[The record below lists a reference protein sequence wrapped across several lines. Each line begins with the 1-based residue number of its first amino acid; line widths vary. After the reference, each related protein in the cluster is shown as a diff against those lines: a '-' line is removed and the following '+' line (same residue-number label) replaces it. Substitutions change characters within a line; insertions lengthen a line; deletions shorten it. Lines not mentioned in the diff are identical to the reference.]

1 MGAAQGGALLLAG
14 IRAEGATPATFPETE
29 VSSGVRAGVE
39 DRRERLNFVQRTVA
53 GAAQFERLAALSCFP
68 FNCADK
74 TGGTSTK
81 QRQIVSTRLQST
93 CDQPSTEYKRAMSK
107 IEELADRVERLL
119 LRHDELQRT
128 TVLLEQQLKTVTLDR
143 DSLKSRLNAARSRIN
158 TLLERLPT
166 EVAADLVTPAPS
178 PTTGEPTP

>member
-1 MGAAQGGALLLAG
+1 MGAAQGSALLLAG

-81 QRQIVSTRLQST
+81 QLG
-93 CDQPSTEYKRAMSK
+93 
-107 IEELADRVERLL
+107 L
-119 LRHDELQRT
+119 
-128 TVLLEQQLKTVTLDR
+128 
-143 DSLKSRLNAARSRIN
+143 
-158 TLLERLPT
+158 
-166 EVAADLVTPAPS
+166 
-178 PTTGEPTP
+178 

>member
-1 MGAAQGGALLLAG
+1 VGAAQGGALLLAG
-14 IRAEGATPATFPETE
+14 IRAEGATPATFPETG
-29 VSSGVRAGVE
+29 VSSGVRADVE

-81 QRQIVSTRLQST
+81 QWPIVSTRLQLTSY
-93 CDQPSTEYKRAMSK
+93 QPSTGYQRAMSK
-107 IEELADRVERLL
+107 IEDLADRVERLL

-128 TVLLEQQLKTVTLDR
+128 NVLLEQQLKTVSLER

-166 EVAADLVTPAPS
+166 EVATDLAAPPS
-178 PTTGEPTP
+178 LPPTGEPTP